1 MSVSRGPPKG
11 LDVDRMLP
19 SQNFADF
26 QDKIDRN
33 LVKFDNYLHFDAC
46 DKQNTINTIII
57 SLIIIKNHLQNQVG
71 RTVSGAEKTNKH
83 LMMAV
88 LHVI

>member
-33 LVKFDNYLHFDAC
+33 LVKFDNYLLFDAC
-46 DKQNTINTIII
+46 DKQNTINTIIT
-57 SLIIIKNHLQNQVG
+57 SLIIIKNHLQNQIG
-71 RTVSGAEKTNKH
+71 RTVSGAEKNK
-83 LMMAV
+83 
-88 LHVI
+88 